1 VERAKQDAVFLVT
14 YGSDY
19 LRDYFRDLNQL
30 HQRIWGTSVSDLR
43 AVDNMLAEEYYSV
56 VDAWIAN
63 KDAEAK
69 AYEEAGKKMK

>member
-1 VERAKQDAVFLVT
+1 MTFGA
-14 YGSDY
+14 DY

-30 HQRIWGTSVSDLR
+30 HQRIWGTSVNDLR
-43 AVDNMLAEEYYSV
+43 AVDNMLAEEYYAV

-69 AYEEAGKKMK
+69 AYEEAQKKFKEK